1 MLTGHRVGVWAIA
14 LLLVGTAVV
23 AVATSSASGHRKPTG
38 SPPASA
44 DVKRIKLPKKTIGIM
59 GPVDAAEVI
68 KLVND
73 ATEKAAKTLGWK
85 TIRVDPGG
93 DPAKMAAGM
102 TSLVN
107 AHVNAIVLTTM
118 EPATIA
124 SGLRAA
130 AQAKIPVIDTHT
142 KTQSSKYFAGE
153 YFLPPTK
160 EFNLLLARMKKGL
173 PRGSK
178 IATINLPQFLN
189 AKIAGDLIKSAA
201 PAAGWKIVANH
212 DTALQNSVADV
223 QRAVGD
229 MIRANPEIDA
239 IWGCCDFAPTGAI
252 PAIRASGK
260 DVKVYALH
268 GIPSSISQA
277 KTGIAVLEVSEY
289 QKGGIIA
296 IDELAAWFAR
306 KDPIAKRTPPQF
318 AYKQQIVDSSNAAA
332 GYPYPTAKMLAPFK
346 ARWARLYQLPAK

>member
-1 MLTGHRVGVWAIA
+1 M
-14 LLLVGTAVV
+14 LVGAALV
-23 AVATSSASGHRKPTG
+23 AVATGFASGHAKPTG
-38 SPPASA
+38 AHASA
-44 DVKRIKLPKKTIGIM
+44 AVNRIKLPKKTIGIM

-73 ATEKAAKTLGWK
+73 AAEKAAKTLGWK

-118 EPATIA
+118 EPSTIA

-130 AQAKIPVIDTHT
+130 ARAKIPVIDTHT

-160 EFNLLLARMKKGL
+160 EFNLLLGRMKAL

-189 AKIAGDLIKSAA
+189 AKIAGDQIKAA
-201 PAAGWKIVANH
+201 ANAQGWKIVASH
-212 DTALQNSVADV
+212 DADLQNLVPDV
-223 QRAVGD
+223 QKATGD
-229 MIRANPEIDA
+229 ILRANPDLKA
-239 IWGCCDFAPTGAI
+239 VWGCCDFAPAGAV
-252 PAIRASGK
+252 PSIRAARK
-260 DVKVYALH
+260 NVRVYALH
-268 GIPSSISQA
+268 GVPSTIQFA
-277 KTGIAVLEVSEY
+277 KAGSAVVEMASYQQGAIA
-289 QKGGIIA
+289 A
-296 IDELAAWFAR
+296 IDLLAAQFAR
-306 KDPIAKRTPPQF
+306 GAKIPKHLPKSM
-318 AYKQQIVDSSNAAA
+318 AYQMKIVDKSNA
-332 GYPYPTAKMLAPFK
+332 GKGFPYPTNKLLAPFK
-346 ARWARLYQLPAK
+346 KKWAKLYIKAG

>member
-1 MLTGHRVGVWAIA
+1 MLTGHRVGLGAIA
-14 LLLVGTAVV
+14 LLLLGTAVV
-23 AVATSSASGHRKPTG
+23 AVATGSASGQGEPAG
-38 SPPASA
+38 SHASA
-44 DVKRIKLPKKTIGIM
+44 AVKRIKLPKKTIGIM

-68 KLVND
+68 KLVDD
-73 ATEKAAKTLGWK
+73 AAEKAAKTLGWK

-118 EPATIA
+118 EPSTIA

-130 AQAKIPVIDTHT
+130 ARAKIPVIDTPT

-189 AKIAGDLIKSAA
+189 AKIAGNQIKAA
-201 PAAGWKIVANH
+201 AEAQGWRIVASH
-212 DTALQNSVADV
+212 DADLQNLVPDV
-223 QRAVGD
+223 QKATAD
-229 MIRANPEIDA
+229 IMRANPDLKA
-239 IWGCCDFAPTGAI
+239 VWGCCDFAPAGAV
-252 PAIRASGK
+252 PAIRAARK
-260 DVKVYALH
+260 NIKVYALH
-268 GIPSSISQA
+268 GVPSTIQFA
-277 KTGIAVLEVSEY
+277 KAGSAVVEMASYQQGAIA
-289 QKGGIIA
+289 A
-296 IDELAAWFAR
+296 IDLLAAHYAR
-306 KDPIAKRTPPQF
+306 GARIPKHLPKSL
-318 AYKQQIVDSSNAAA
+318 AYQMKIVDKSNA
-332 GYPYPTAKMLAPFK
+332 GKGFPYPTNRLLAPFK
-346 ARWARLYQLPAK
+346 KKWAKLYIKAG

>member
-1 MLTGHRVGVWAIA
+1 MPNGHRVGLGA
-14 LLLVGTAVV
+14 LALMLVGAALV
-23 AVATSSASGHRKPTG
+23 AVATGFASGHAKPTG
-38 SPPASA
+38 AHASA
-44 DVKRIKLPKKTIGIM
+44 AVNRIKLPKKTIGIM

-73 ATEKAAKTLGWK
+73 AAEKAAKTLGWK

-118 EPATIA
+118 EPSTIA

-130 AQAKIPVIDTHT
+130 ARAKIPVIDTHT

-160 EFNLLLARMKKGL
+160 EFNLLLGRMKAL

-189 AKIAGDLIKSAA
+189 AKIAGDQIKAA
-201 PAAGWKIVANH
+201 ANAQGWKIVASH
-212 DTALQNSVADV
+212 DADLQNLVPDV
-223 QRAVGD
+223 QKATGD
-229 MIRANPEIDA
+229 ILRANPDLKA
-239 IWGCCDFAPTGAI
+239 VWGCCDFAPAGAV
-252 PAIRASGK
+252 PSIRAARK
-260 DVKVYALH
+260 NVRVYALH
-268 GIPSSISQA
+268 GVPSTIQFA
-277 KTGIAVLEVSEY
+277 KAGSAVVEMASYQQGAIA
-289 QKGGIIA
+289 A
-296 IDELAAWFAR
+296 IDLLAAHFAR
-306 KDPIAKRTPPQF
+306 GAKIPKHLPKSM
-318 AYKQQIVDSSNAAA
+318 AYQMKIVDKSNA
-332 GYPYPTAKMLAPFK
+332 GKGFPYPTNKLLAPFK
-346 ARWARLYQLPAK
+346 KKWAKLYIKAG

>member
-1 MLTGHRVGVWAIA
+1 MLTGHRVGLWAIA

-38 SPPASA
+38 SAASA

-73 ATEKAAKTLGWK
+73 AAEKAAKTLGWK

-124 SGLRAA
+124 SGLRSAA
-130 AQAKIPVIDTHT
+130 RAKIPVIDTHT

-189 AKIAGDLIKSAA
+189 AKIAGNQIKSAA
-201 PAAGWKIVANH
+201 TAQGWRIVASH
-212 DTALQNSVADV
+212 DADLQNLVPDV
-223 QRAVGD
+223 QKATGD
-229 MIRANPEIDA
+229 ILRANPDLKA
-239 IWGCCDFAPTGAI
+239 VWGCCDFAPAGAV
-252 PAIRASGK
+252 PAIRLARK
-260 DVKVYALH
+260 NVKVYALH
-268 GIPSSISQA
+268 GVPSTIPFA
-277 KTGIAVLEVSEY
+277 KAGSAVVEMASYQQGAIA
-289 QKGGIIA
+289 A
-296 IDELAAWFAR
+296 IDLLAAHFAR
-306 KDPIAKRTPPQF
+306 GAKIPKHLPKGM
-318 AYKQQIVDSSNAAA
+318 AYQMKIVDKSNA
-332 GYPYPTAKMLAPFK
+332 GKGFPYPTNKLLAPFK
-346 ARWARLYQLPAK
+346 KKWAKLYIKAG

>member
-1 MLTGHRVGVWAIA
+1 MPNGHRVGLGA
-14 LLLVGTAVV
+14 LALMLVGAALV
-23 AVATSSASGHRKPTG
+23 AVATGFASGHAKPTG
-38 SPPASA
+38 AHASA
-44 DVKRIKLPKKTIGIM
+44 AVNRIKLPKKTIGIM

-73 ATEKAAKTLGWK
+73 AAEKAAKTLGWK

-118 EPATIA
+118 EPSTIA

-130 AQAKIPVIDTHT
+130 ARAKIPVIDTHT

-160 EFNLLLARMKKGL
+160 EFNLLLGRMKKAL

-189 AKIAGDLIKSAA
+189 AKIAGDQIKAA
-201 PAAGWKIVANH
+201 
-212 DTALQNSVADV
+212 ADV
-223 QRAVGD
+223 QKATGD
-229 MIRANPEIDA
+229 ILRANPDLKA
-239 IWGCCDFAPTGAI
+239 VWGCCDFAPAGAV
-252 PAIRASGK
+252 PSIRAARK
-260 DVKVYALH
+260 NVRVYALH
-268 GIPSSISQA
+268 GVPSTIQFA
-277 KTGIAVLEVSEY
+277 KAGSAVVEMASYQQGAIA
-289 QKGGIIA
+289 A
-296 IDELAAWFAR
+296 IDLLAAHFAR
-306 KDPIAKRTPPQF
+306 GAKIPKHLPKSM
-318 AYKQQIVDSSNAAA
+318 AYQMKIVDKSNA
-332 GYPYPTAKMLAPFK
+332 GKGFPYPTNKLLAPFK
-346 ARWARLYQLPAK
+346 KKWAKLYIKAG

>member
-1 MLTGHRVGVWAIA
+1 MPNGHRVGLGA
-14 LLLVGTAVV
+14 LALMLVGAALV
-23 AVATSSASGHRKPTG
+23 AVATGFASGHAKPTG
-38 SPPASA
+38 AHASA
-44 DVKRIKLPKKTIGIM
+44 AVNRIKLPKKTIGIM

-73 ATEKAAKTLGWK
+73 AAEKAAKTLGWK

-118 EPATIA
+118 EPSTIA

-130 AQAKIPVIDTHT
+130 ARAKIPVIDTHT

-160 EFNLLLARMKKGL
+160 EFNLLLGRMKAL

-189 AKIAGDLIKSAA
+189 AKIAGDQIKAA
-201 PAAGWKIVANH
+201 ANAQGWKIVASH
-212 DTALQNSVADV
+212 DADLQNLVPDV
-223 QRAVGD
+223 QKATGD
-229 MIRANPEIDA
+229 ILRANPDLKA
-239 IWGCCDFAPTGAI
+239 VWGCCDFAPAGAV
-252 PAIRASGK
+252 PSIRAAHK
-260 DVKVYALH
+260 NVRMYALH
-268 GIPSSISQA
+268 GVPSTIQFA
-277 KTGIAVLEVSEY
+277 KAGSAVVEMASYQQGAIA
-289 QKGGIIA
+289 A
-296 IDELAAWFAR
+296 IDLLAAHFAR
-306 KDPIAKRTPPQF
+306 GAKIPKHLPKSM
-318 AYKQQIVDSSNAAA
+318 AYQMKIVDKSNA
-332 GYPYPTAKMLAPFK
+332 GKGFPYPTNKLLAPFK
-346 ARWARLYQLPAK
+346 KKWAKLYIKAG

>member
-1 MLTGHRVGVWAIA
+1 MPNGHRVGLGA
-14 LLLVGTAVV
+14 LALMLVGAALV
-23 AVATSSASGHRKPTG
+23 AVATGFASGHAKPTG
-38 SPPASA
+38 AHASA
-44 DVKRIKLPKKTIGIM
+44 AVNRIKLPKKTIGIM

-73 ATEKAAKTLGWK
+73 AAEKAAKTLGWK

-118 EPATIA
+118 EPSTIA

-130 AQAKIPVIDTHT
+130 ARAKIPVIDTHT

-160 EFNLLLARMKKGL
+160 EFNLLLGRMKKAL

-189 AKIAGDLIKSAA
+189 AKIAGDQIKAA
-201 PAAGWKIVANH
+201 ANAQGWKIVASH
-212 DTALQNSVADV
+212 DADLQNLVPDV
-223 QRAVGD
+223 QKATGD
-229 MIRANPEIDA
+229 ILRANPD
-239 IWGCCDFAPTGAI
+239 
-252 PAIRASGK
+252 
-260 DVKVYALH
+260 L
-268 GIPSSISQA
+268 
-277 KTGIAVLEVSEY
+277 
-289 QKGGIIA
+289 
-296 IDELAAWFAR
+296 
-306 KDPIAKRTPPQF
+306 
-318 AYKQQIVDSSNAAA
+318 
-332 GYPYPTAKMLAPFK
+332 
-346 ARWARLYQLPAK
+346 

>member
-1 MLTGHRVGVWAIA
+1 M
-14 LLLVGTAVV
+14 LVGAALV
-23 AVATSSASGHRKPTG
+23 AVATGFASGHAKPTG
-38 SPPASA
+38 AHASA
-44 DVKRIKLPKKTIGIM
+44 AVNRIKLPKKTIGIM

-73 ATEKAAKTLGWK
+73 AAEKAAKTLGWK

-118 EPATIA
+118 EPSTIA

-130 AQAKIPVIDTHT
+130 ARAKIPVIDTHT

-160 EFNLLLARMKKGL
+160 EFNLLLGRMKAL

-189 AKIAGDLIKSAA
+189 AKIAGDQIKAA
-201 PAAGWKIVANH
+201 ANAQGWKIVASH
-212 DTALQNSVADV
+212 DADLQNLVPDV
-223 QRAVGD
+223 QKATGD
-229 MIRANPEIDA
+229 ILRANPDLKA
-239 IWGCCDFAPTGAI
+239 VWGCCDFAPAGAV
-252 PAIRASGK
+252 PSIRAARK
-260 DVKVYALH
+260 NVRVYALH
-268 GIPSSISQA
+268 GVPSTIQFA
-277 KTGIAVLEVSEY
+277 KAGSAVVEMASYQQGAIA
-289 QKGGIIA
+289 A
-296 IDELAAWFAR
+296 IDLLAAHFAR
-306 KDPIAKRTPPQF
+306 GAKIPKHLPKSM
-318 AYKQQIVDSSNAAA
+318 AYQMKIVDKSNA
-332 GYPYPTAKMLAPFK
+332 GKGFPYPTNKLLAPFK
-346 ARWARLYQLPAK
+346 KKWAKLYIKAG

>member
-1 MLTGHRVGVWAIA
+1 MPNGHRVGLGALA
-14 LLLVGTAVV
+14 LLLGGAGVVG
-23 AVATSSASGHRKPTG
+23 VATGFASGHTKPTG
-38 SPPASA
+38 AQASA
-44 DVKRIKLPKKTIGIM
+44 AANRIKLPKKTIGIM

-73 ATEKAAKTLGWK
+73 AAEKAAKTLGWK

-118 EPATIA
+118 EPSTIA

-130 AQAKIPVIDTHT
+130 ARAKIPVIDTHT

-160 EFNLLLARMKKGL
+160 EFNLLLARMKKAL

-189 AKIAGDLIKSAA
+189 AKIAGNQIKAA
-201 PAAGWKIVANH
+201 AKAQGWNIVASH
-212 DTALQNSVADV
+212 DADLQNLVPDV
-223 QRAVGD
+223 QKATGD
-229 MIRANPEIDA
+229 ILRANPDLKA
-239 IWGCCDFAPTGAI
+239 VWGCCDFAPAGAD
-252 PAIRASGK
+252 PSIRAAHNN
-260 DVKVYALH
+260 VRMYALH
-268 GIPSSISQA
+268 GVPSTIQFA
-277 KTGIAVLEVSEY
+277 KAGSAVVEMASYQQGAIA
-289 QKGGIIA
+289 A
-296 IDELAAWFAR
+296 IDLLAAHFAR
-306 KDPIAKRTPPQF
+306 GAKIPKHLPKSM
-318 AYKQQIVDSSNAAA
+318 AYQMQIVDKSNA
-332 GYPYPTAKMLAPFK
+332 GKGFPYPTNKLLAPFK
-346 ARWARLYQLPAK
+346 KKWAKLYIKAG

>member
-1 MLTGHRVGVWAIA
+1 MPNGHRVGLGA
-14 LLLVGTAVV
+14 LALMLVGAALV
-23 AVATSSASGHRKPTG
+23 AVATGFASGHAKPTG
-38 SPPASA
+38 AHASA
-44 DVKRIKLPKKTIGIM
+44 AVNRIKLPKKTIGIM

-73 ATEKAAKTLGWK
+73 AAEKAAKTLGWK

-118 EPATIA
+118 EPSTIA

-130 AQAKIPVIDTHT
+130 ARAKIPVIDTHT

-160 EFNLLLARMKKGL
+160 EFNLLLGRMKKAL

-189 AKIAGDLIKSAA
+189 AKIAGDQIKAA
-201 PAAGWKIVANH
+201 ANAQGWKIVASH
-212 DTALQNSVADV
+212 DADLQNLVPDV
-223 QRAVGD
+223 QKATGD
-229 MIRANPEIDA
+229 ILRANPDLKA
-239 IWGCCDFAPTGAI
+239 VWGCCDFAPAGAV
-252 PAIRASGK
+252 PSIRAARK
-260 DVKVYALH
+260 NVRVYALH
-268 GIPSSISQA
+268 GVPSTI
-277 KTGIAVLEVSEY
+277 
-289 QKGGIIA
+289 
-296 IDELAAWFAR
+296 
-306 KDPIAKRTPPQF
+306 QF
-318 AYKQQIVDSSNAAA
+318 A
-332 GYPYPTAKMLAPFK
+332 
-346 ARWARLYQLPAK
+346 